1 MFSGLVS
8 ASYWYVDVAIAVFL
22 ALFLIGGI
30 IKGFAKSTKGF
41 FAFVVVVCASALLMG
56 VTQESAMESSIG
68 TGIEDKISSAAGDWG
83 VAFNS
88 PVQRDAD
95 GNIYVLVNDSP
106 VLLDAQE
113 FGFKGTMAKFYAE
126 RFDVADGDTVAGSA
140 VRSLTGVCVSAVMFL
155 IFVAAFLVLFLVLR
169 ILPSPVSNSDPTA
182 VKAVDKTIGAI
193 LRLFIGLVIVWAI
206 IPIVAAIGEKAG
218 VVDEYIH
225 GSAIGGFFYENNPL
239 TTVFK
244 MIFGG

>member
-41 FAFVVVVCASALLMG
+41 FAFVVIVCASALLMG

-68 TGIEDKISSAAGDWG
+68 TGIEDKISSAADDWG

-140 VRSLTGVCVSAVMFL
+140 VRSVTGICVSVIMFL
-155 IFVAAFLVLFLVLR
+155 IYVAAFLIVFLILRLVLK
-169 ILPSPVSNSDPTA
+169 PVSNSDSTA
-182 VKAVDKTIGAI
+182 VRAVDKTLGAL
-193 LRLFIGLVIVWAI
+193 LRVFIGLVVLWAI
-206 IPIVAAIGEKAG
+206 IAVVAAIGGKAG
-218 VVDEYIH
+218 VVDEYIR
-225 GSAIGGFFYENNPL
+225 GSVIGGFFYEHNPL
-239 TTVFK
+239 TAVFD

>member
-1 MFSGLVS
+1 MFAGLVA

-30 IKGFAKSTKGF
+30 VKGFAKSTKGF
-41 FAFVVVVCASALLMG
+41 FAFVVIVCASALLMG
-56 VTQESAMESSIG
+56 VTQEAAMNSAIG

-88 PVQRDAD
+88 PVQRDAE
-95 GNIYVLVNDSP
+95 GTIYVLVNDSP
-106 VLLDAQE
+106 VKLDTSE
-113 FGFKGTMAKFYAE
+113 FGFKGTVAKFYAE

-140 VRSLTGVCVSAVMFL
+140 VRSITSVCVSAIMFL
-155 IFVAAFLVLFLVLR
+155 IFVAAFLIIFLILRLVLKPMSDS
-169 ILPSPVSNSDPTA
+169 PSKG
-182 VKAVDKTIGAI
+182 VKAVDKTLGAL
-193 LRLFIGLVIVWAI
+193 LRLFIGLVVLWAI
-206 IPIVAAIGEKAG
+206 IAIVAAIGEKAG

-225 GSAIGGFFYENNPL
+225 GSVIGGFFYDNNPL
-239 TTVFK
+239 TTVFR